1 MLSARRALQSVLVC
15 DTALEALAL
24 GRRRLDSQVYEIQLI

>member
-1 MLSARRALQSVLVC
+1 MEPAMLSARRPLQSVLVC

-24 GRRRLDSQVYEIQLI
+24 DEAA